1 MTGETLGVLL
11 LEDSSHDAELVE
23 RELRRASIDASVHRV
38 QSEAAF
44 RAALHASPPQIILAD
59 FHLPDFDGLSAL
71 RIARSLVPH
80 VPFILVS
87 GGLGEE
93 LAVEVLR
100 EGATD
105 YVMKNRLS
113 DLVPAV
119 TRALAEAEQNRSAP
133 LLRPPGPQ
141 EQEPLH
147 RRSDWI
153 LAGAPVPI
161 AGIDE
166 EGRITVANPAMAS
179 MTAWP
184 LEALTGTALHDVL
197 HPGACVPDCPLRQP
211 SISRTTLRGEQ
222 NCVRRDGTPFRA
234 RYTLSPVVIDG
245 TTIAGVCVLEDLSE
259 KMRMEHEAERMNR
272 GRMLTRVAATIAHEF
287 NNVLMGI
294 QPFGEVIQRISTDE
308 KVKRFADRILE
319 SVARGRKMT
328 RQMAG
333 VTQSPV
339 PVMEPMSLTDWLPS
353 AVAEIRE
360 VAGARVELQLD
371 LPAGP
376 LRIRGDRTQ
385 LRQALSN
392 LVVNAAEA
400 MPEGGRV
407 TISAAT
413 DGDTVRLQ
421 ISDTGTG
428 MTADIL
434 PNIFAPLFTTRRS
447 HMGLGLTVAEQIV
460 GAHGGAIQVQSQA
473 GSGTIFT
480 IDLPLDPA
488 ADEIVEGDGTP

>member
-23 RELRRASIDASVHRV
+23 RELRRASINASVRRV

-44 RAALHASPPQIILAD
+44 RAALDASPPQIILAD

-80 VPFILVS
+80 IPFILVS

-105 YVMKNRLS
+105 YVMKDRLAG
-113 DLVPAV
+113 LVPAV
-119 TRALAEAEQNRSAP
+119 TRALAGAEQKRSAP
-133 LLRPPGPQ
+133 LLRQPGPQ
-141 EQEPLH
+141 EQELH

-153 LAGAPVPI
+153 LAGAAVPI

-166 EGRITVANPAMAS
+166 EGRITMANPAMAS

-184 LEALTGTALHDVL
+184 LEELTGTALHDVL

-222 NCVRRDGTPFRA
+222 NCVRRDGTQFRA

-245 TTIAGVCVLEDLSE
+245 TITAGVCVLEDLSE
-259 KMRMEHEAERMNR
+259 KMRMEREAERMNR
-272 GRMLTRVAATIAHEF
+272 GRMLTRVVATMAHEF

-308 KVKRFADRILE
+308 KVKGFAGRILE

-333 VTQSPV
+333 VTQSAAL
-339 PVMEPMSLTDWLPS
+339 VMEPMSLTDWLPA
-353 AVAEIRE
+353 AVAGIGEAAGPGVE
-360 VAGARVELQLD
+360 VQLD

-413 DGDTVRLQ
+413 EDDRVRLQ

-434 PNIFAPLFTTRRS
+434 PNIFAPLFTTRTS

-460 GAHGGAIQVQSQA
+460 EAHGGTIEVQSQA

-480 IDLPLDPA
+480 VDLPLFPA
-488 ADEIVEGDGTP
+488 ADEIVGDDRTS